1 MNEDNK
7 QEIININD
15 LTFDLIESVHDDWCK
30 QNAGIFFT
38 KKADRQQQYQ
48 YLPIE
53 LIGFN
58 EAKSDLL
65 FIEPILN
72 SFTSSADVQNVQEK
86 YNEEVKRLLIKIK
99 GDSPLSKEELEKA
112 ISKNKIGYENW
123 STEIQEAMKNPEFV
137 KNIII
142 PQILSKGLGKDT
154 ELIQIL
160 EEEGVVDFNTKSLEE
175 LKEEKEMLEKELN
188 SLSREDI

>member
-1 MNEDNK
+1 M
-7 QEIININD
+7 
-15 LTFDLIESVHDDWCK
+15 
-30 QNAGIFFT
+30 
-38 KKADRQQQYQ
+38 
-48 YLPIE
+48 
-53 LIGFN
+53 
-58 EAKSDLL
+58 
-65 FIEPILN
+65 
-72 SFTSSADVQNVQEK
+72 
-86 YNEEVKRLLIKIK
+86 
-99 GDSPLSKEELEKA
+99 EKA